1 MLCILSAI
9 PLMFSNNSR
18 LWLIFGV
25 TWIIGLIASLP
36 ILPIHVLATASVVF
50 FVLLMRK
57 LLKSTH
63 KLAYRIRRKFA
74 KSKIII
80 PSIAILLTVSS
91 GFGAEFRSIVLTP
104 EEEKRVRDEVRKRNI
119 TLENVRR
126 FKQRLH
132 DTPPWVEDR
141 VAYAVKGD
149 AARGFMREIG
159 GIAKTLQDPDIM
171 IKNTQRH
178 FEQHGV
184 VGGVG
189 QILASAI
196 TVPYHSVKDI
206 ASGEWSERPFQ
217 TFFSLSVYC
226 QFDMYNQHQTNS

>member
-1 MLCILSAI
+1 MICILSAI

-57 LLKSTH
+57 LLKSTN

-104 EEEKRVRDEVRKRNI
+104 EEEKRIREEVHKGNHLPRKCAHDEPSVCTI
-119 TLENVRR
+119 RR
-126 FKQRLH
+126 
-132 DTPPWVEDR
+132 
-141 VAYAVKGD
+141 
-149 AARGFMREIG
+149 RG
-159 GIAKTLQDPDIM
+159 
-171 IKNTQRH
+171 
-178 FEQHGV
+178 
-184 VGGVG
+184 
-189 QILASAI
+189 
-196 TVPYHSVKDI
+196 
-206 ASGEWSERPFQ
+206 
-217 TFFSLSVYC
+217 
-226 QFDMYNQHQTNS
+226 

>member
-9 PLMFSNNSR
+9 PLIFSNNSR

-91 GFGAEFRSIVLTP
+91 GFGAEFVKIEFTDEEKKRI
-104 EEEKRVRDEVRKRNI
+104 EEESRKGNL
-119 TLENVRR
+119 TVENAPLI
-126 FKQRLH
+126 FQRIVA
-132 DTPPWVEDR
+132 TPRWVEDR
-141 VAYAVKGD
+141 IGYAFKSG
-149 AARGFMREIG
+149 AGAGLMRELGGILETLQDLEIIRFHLEKYFQTYGAVG
-159 GIAKTLQDPDIM
+159 GIATTLGSVVCVPALFFDDI
-171 IKNTQRH
+171 NEGTWTEH
-178 FEQHGV
+178 
-184 VGGVG
+184 
-189 QILASAI
+189 
-196 TVPYHSVKDI
+196 
-206 ASGEWSERPFQ
+206 PFH

-226 QFDMYNQHQTNS
+226 QFDMYNQHQAYR